1 MCTVTFIAHNNSY
14 YITSNRDEQLA
25 RKDAIAPQQYEYNGT
40 TLLYPKDGAAGGSW
54 IALHTNG
61 NVAVLLN
68 GGFIKH
74 IPHPPYAASRGII
87 LLEIIS
93 NAHPVNA
100 FNTIPLKDIEPFTLI
115 LFGQNSLDECRWDG
129 HKKYTVS
136 LDNQEA
142 HIWSSATLYE
152 PAVIAKRKE
161 WFGDW
166 LLQTPNPTQQEILEF
181 HRFAGDGD
189 ITNSLLMNRNNQL
202 STVSITSIALRNKLA
217 TMQYLDVKQNKTSI
231 QQMHLL
237 NTIMQKS

>member
-25 RKDAIAPQQYEYNGT
+25 RKDAIAPQLYEYNGAS
-40 TLLYPKDGAAGGSW
+40 LIYPKDGEAGGSW
-54 IALHTNG
+54 VALHKNG

-68 GGFIKH
+68 GGFVKH
-74 IPHPPYAASRGII
+74 IPQPPYAASRGII

-93 NAHPVNA
+93 NPHPLNA
-100 FNTIPLKDIEPFTLI
+100 FNTIHLTDIEPFTLVLYMQKS
-115 LFGQNSLDECRWDG
+115 LFECRWDG
-129 HKKYTVS
+129 HKKFAIA
-136 LDNQEA
+136 LDKQEP

-161 WFGDW
+161 WFGTW
-166 LLQTPNPTQQEILEF
+166 LLQTPNPTQQEILDF

-202 STVSITSIALRNKLA
+202 STVSITSIAIHNQQA
-217 TMQYLDVKQNKTSI
+217 TMQYLDLKQNKHTT

-237 NTIMQKS
+237 NTIMQPG